1 MKNTQL
7 IGLCKKEME
16 KEMKNTTK
24 LLFGIHMHQPIDN
37 FDWVIKHGVE
47 VCYGPFFEVM
57 SKYPQFKFAVHCSG
71 WLMEE
76 IKKKHPKVYKN
87 IKYLADQGSIEF
99 FSAGYYEPILS
110 VIPSVD
116 FLSCLYGSEPVTQNL
131 DGLAGFLSC
140 LYGSEQIEDF
150 ESYSDYVSKLP
161 IWQ

>member
-1 MKNTQL
+1 
-7 IGLCKKEME
+7 ME
-16 KEMKNTTK
+16 KEMKNTIK

-76 IKKKHPKVYKN
+76 IKSKHPKVYKN
-87 IKYLADQGSIEF
+87 IKYLADKGSIEF

-110 VIPSVD
+110 VIPSEDRVAQID
-116 FLSCLYGSEPVTQNL
+116 MLSN
-131 DGLAGFLSC
+131 
-140 LYGSEQIEDF
+140 
-150 ESYSDYVSKLP
+150 
-161 IWQ
+161 

>member
-1 MKNTQL
+1 
-7 IGLCKKEME
+7 ME

-76 IKKKHPKVYKN
+76 IKSKHPK
-87 IKYLADQGSIEF
+87 DG
-99 FSAGYYEPILS
+99 
-110 VIPSVD
+110 
-116 FLSCLYGSEPVTQNL
+116 VTQQKRATRPAYKTNEKQW
-131 DGLAGFLSC
+131 D
-140 LYGSEQIEDF
+140 QR
-150 ESYSDYVSKLP
+150 
-161 IWQ
+161 